1 MAIAKM
7 QKFSLL
13 TFYDQKEAV
22 LEQLQDFQG
31 VELLSSEKYYDSE
44 ETTGVLTPVRE
55 EQSEEEMENQ
65 FGQVN
70 WSLNFLEEYVPKKG
84 MLAQLRQPIKKYTL
98 QELAETAHTYPW
110 QELCQTL
117 RKQDKRLR
125 LIDQEKRDV
134 LAQEAELSIWKY
146 FKRIKK
152 IRWLVRIDSYF

>member
-70 WSLNFLEEYVPKKG
+70 WSLNFLEEYVQKRNAG
-84 MLAQLRQPIKKYTL
+84 T
-98 QELAETAHTYPW
+98 TAATNQKIYP
-110 QELCQTL
+110 
-117 RKQDKRLR
+117 
-125 LIDQEKRDV
+125 
-134 LAQEAELSIWKY
+134 S
-146 FKRIKK
+146 RIG
-152 IRWLVRIDSYF
+152 

>member
-84 MLAQLRQPIKKYTL
+84 MLAQLRQPIKNIPFKNWL
-98 QELAETAHTYPW
+98 
-110 QELCQTL
+110 
-117 RKQDKRLR
+117 KQPTPIPGKNYARPFVN
-125 LIDQEKRDV
+125 KTNV
-134 LAQEAELSIWKY
+134 FA
-146 FKRIKK
+146 
-152 IRWLVRIDSYF
+152 

>member
-7 QKFSLL
+7 QKFSVL

-65 FGQVN
+65 FCQVN
-70 WSLNFLEEYVPKKG
+70 WSLNFL
-84 MLAQLRQPIKKYTL
+84 
-98 QELAETAHTYPW
+98 
-110 QELCQTL
+110 
-117 RKQDKRLR
+117 
-125 LIDQEKRDV
+125 
-134 LAQEAELSIWKY
+134 
-146 FKRIKK
+146 
-152 IRWLVRIDSYF
+152 